1 MNRKLMALGLALVAS
16 LALTAVMASAASAK
30 FTSGTAHTIL
40 TGTQTTTE
48 KFTPGSGFG
57 AISCTT
63 ATFSGTTTATEEAD
77 WTIKPTYSGCKDSL
91 GRTIDIDNESLTY
104 TFTTNTNAG
113 GTSNVD
119 VSGGMKMTVTN
130 ASSVVVCTVTT
141 TVPQTDN
148 GITYK
153 NLGGTNGVEVTHNTT
168 NIQNTIEGGLFN
180 CGTSTTNGTA
190 GTYTGSTVVKG
201 KDTSGNPVAINVDVE

>member
-30 FTSGTAHTIL
+30 FTSGTPHTIL
-40 TGTQTTTE
+40 SGTQTTAH
-48 KFTPGSGFG
+48 KLTPGSGFG

-104 TFTTNTNAG
+104 TFTTHTNSS
-113 GTSNVD
+113 GTSDVH

-130 ASSVVVCTVTT
+130 SSGAVVCTMTT

-153 NLGGTNGVEVTHNTT
+153 NLGGTSGIEITT
-168 NIQNTIEGGLFN
+168 NETNVQSTIEGGFFN
-180 CGTSTTNGTA
+180 CGTSTTTATA
-190 GTYTGSTVVKG
+190 GTYTGSTIVTG
-201 KDTSGNPVAINVDVE
+201 KDTEGHAVAINVDVE

>member
-119 VSGGMKMTVTN
+119 VSGSMKMTVTN
-130 ASSVVVCTVTT
+130 SSGTVVCTVTT
-141 TVPQTDN
+141 TSPQSDN

-153 NLGGTNGVEVTHNTT
+153 NLGGTNGVEVTHNTS
-168 NIQNTIEGGLFN
+168 NVQNTIEGGFFN
-180 CGTSTTNGTA
+180 CGTSTTTATA
-190 GTYTGSTVVKG
+190 GTYNGSTIVKG
-201 KDTSGNPVAINVDVE
+201 TDTEGHAVAINVDVE